1 MERVRCSRTATTY
14 CQYLYCWKGW
24 QCSEAARP
32 GWQPENYVAWCRR
45 SEGGKGVL
53 ELRERGDWWG
63 LRGNGKLF
71 RKELEQG
78 RPALGCPRREGQVC
92 CEGGITDWNFPT
104 CFPHYISWHFSIIS
118 HRNIF
123 SNTWIINEVFRV
135 FNLMWNYNI
144 FCSIA
149 DNAKLYYQQNGTG
162 SYRQDT
168 QTCLQVEA
176 RHMWDTTVDTCLAVL
191 PRWILW

>member
-1 MERVRCSRTATTY
+1 MFTAKRAGSYLHCEVNKTIAVWSKMERVRSSRTATTY

-45 SEGGKGVL
+45 SEGGRKGVL

-78 RPALGCPRREGQVC
+78 RPALGCPRREGRYVARVELLIGTFQHVFL
-92 CEGGITDWNFPT
+92 ITFPD
-104 CFPHYISWHFSIIS
+104 ISQLFLTETYFQIH
-118 HRNIF
+118 
-123 SNTWIINEVFRV
+123 E
-135 FNLMWNYNI
+135 
-144 FCSIA
+144 
-149 DNAKLYYQQNGTG
+149 
-162 SYRQDT
+162 
-168 QTCLQVEA
+168 
-176 RHMWDTTVDTCLAVL
+176 
-191 PRWILW
+191 